1 MPPTGAGEHDLAI
14 DKIVDLGMYLC
25 MDIQPMVGGVVKCL
39 YTYVDYKLAFYQILD
54 SSHPIPC
61 NPSDD
66 IIIKSFKQ

>member
-39 YTYVDYKLAFYQILD
+39 YMLTIIGILSD
-54 SSHPIPC
+54 IGLKSS
-61 NPSDD
+61 NTV
-66 IIIKSFKQ
+66 